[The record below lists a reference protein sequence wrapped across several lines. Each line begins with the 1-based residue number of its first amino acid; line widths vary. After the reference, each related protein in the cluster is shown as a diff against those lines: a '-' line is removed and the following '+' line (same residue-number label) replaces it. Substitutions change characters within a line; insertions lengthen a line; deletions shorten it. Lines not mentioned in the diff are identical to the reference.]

1 MEAPNDHRLNAD
13 GLDVEPEAVAGALR
27 DGDIQL
33 VDVRE
38 DHEWE
43 AGRIAGA
50 RHVELAQI
58 AAEAESLDRHRPIV
72 FYCRVGGRST
82 MAADAFRRAG
92 FEAYSLAGGLVAW
105 DERGLPL
112 EPGDGHV
119 AGH

>member
-1 MEAPNDHRLNAD
+1 MAAPNDHRLHAD
-13 GLDVEPEAVAGALR
+13 GLDVEPENVADALR
-27 DGDIQL
+27 DGSVQL

-58 AAEAESLDRHRPIV
+58 AAEAGSLDSAKPVV

-92 FEAYSLAGGLVAW
+92 FDAYSMAGGIMAW

-112 EPGDGHV
+112 EPDGGHV